1 MVELYTNPEL
11 DTIVPKPSIGEF
23 SILKNSIKTD
33 GQHEPLIIWN
43 EPISSKHYV
52 IDGHTRNKIC
62 KELGIEPKIEFK
74 EFNSW
79 SEAILYAIQV
89 NRIRRHL
96 SDIQKVEITIK
107 EIAIEK
113 KLAAERQKQTIPK
126 NGQKGFQ
133 KLEMPNG
140 IYTGRT
146 IELVSEKTGI
156 SSRTVARI
164 KRILDEGS
172 DEVKLA
178 VASGKTSPAYAERMI
193 KKEKMRSNPI
203 PLPKN
208 KFRII
213 YCDVPYKY
221 DYELEGSPNYPTLSE
236 DEIIHLNDKEG
247 TPITTVFAQDAVIL
261 FWTPLPKIEEAL
273 RIIKAW
279 GFTYKTGIV
288 WSKEKEGKSQEGT
301 GYYIR
306 ATCELLLIATKGAP
320 GTPLPKDRPLGILKF
335 PRTRIHSQKPDIMR
349 QWIMKMYPN
358 EKYLELFARET
369 VNGWTGW
376 GDQLDLDT
384 AKSPATKKGTLDDY
398 EK

>member
-1 MVELYTNPEL
+1 MVDLHINPEL
-11 DTIVPKPSIGEF
+11 FAIVPEPTKEEYLALKKSIGG
-23 SILKNSIKTD
+23 D
-33 GQHEPLIIWN
+33 GQHKPIIVWKDPVS
-43 EPISSKHYV
+43 EKTYI
-52 IDGHTRNKIC
+52 IDGHTRNEAC
-62 KELGIEPKIEFK
+62 KELGVEPKIEYM
-74 EFNSW
+74 EFESW
-79 SEAILYAIQV
+79 LHAMKYAVEV
-89 NRIRRHL
+89 NMLRRHL
-96 SDIQKVEITIK
+96 STLQKVEMAIR
-107 EIAIEK
+107 EIEIEK
-113 KLAAERQKQTIPK
+113 KIAEQRQKQTLPK
-126 NGQKGFQ
+126 DGQKGFQ
-133 KLEMPNG
+133 KLEMPND
-140 IYTGRT
+140 IHTGRT
-146 IELVSEKTGI
+146 IDLVSEKTGI

-172 DEVKLA
+172 DELKQA

-221 DYELEGSPNYPTLSE
+221 DYELEGAPNYPTLSE
-236 DEIIHLNDKEG
+236 EEIINLKDNEG
-247 TPITTVFAQDAVIL
+247 NSITSVFAQDAVIL
-261 FWTPLPKIEEAL
+261 FWAPPPKLEEAL
-273 RIIKAW
+273 RILKGW

-288 WSKEKEGKSQEGT
+288 WSKEKEGISQEGT

-369 VNGWTGW
+369 ANGWTGW

-384 AKSPATKKGTLDDY
+384 TKSLVTKKGTLDDY

>member
-1 MVELYTNPEL
+1 MVDLHINPEL
-11 DTIVPKPSIGEF
+11 FAIVPEPTKEEYLALKKSIDR
-23 SILKNSIKTD
+23 D
-33 GQHEPLIIWN
+33 GQHKPIIVWKDPVS
-43 EPISSKHYV
+43 EKTYI
-52 IDGHTRNKIC
+52 IDGHTRNEAC
-62 KELGIEPKIEFK
+62 KELGIEPKFEYMEFA
-74 EFNSW
+74 SW
-79 SEAILYAIQV
+79 LHAMKYAVEV
-89 NRIRRHL
+89 NMLRRHL
-96 SDIQKVEITIK
+96 STLQKVEMAIR
-107 EIAIEK
+107 EIEIEK
-113 KLAAERQKQTIPK
+113 KIAEQRQKQTLPK

-133 KLEMPNG
+133 KLEMPDG
-140 IYTGRT
+140 IHTGRT
-146 IELVSEKTGI
+146 IDLVSEKTGI
-156 SSRTVARI
+156 PSRTVARI
-164 KRILDEGS
+164 KRILDDGS
-172 DEVKLA
+172 DELKQA

-221 DYELEGSPNYPTLSE
+221 DYELEGAPNYPTLSE
-236 DEIIHLNDKEG
+236 EEIINLKDNEG
-247 TPITTVFAQDAVIL
+247 NLITSVFAQDAVIL
-261 FWTPLPKIEEAL
+261 FWAPPPKLEEAL
-273 RIIKAW
+273 RILKGW

-288 WSKEKEGKSQEGT
+288 WSKEKEGISQEGT
-301 GYYIR
+301 GHYIR

-376 GDQLDLDT
+376 GDQIDLDT
-384 AKSPATKKGTLDDY
+384 TKLPTTKKGTLDDY

>member
-1 MVELYTNPEL
+1 MVDLHINPEL
-11 DTIVPKPSIGEF
+11 FAIVPEPTKEEYLALKKSIGG
-23 SILKNSIKTD
+23 D
-33 GQHEPLIIWN
+33 GQHKPIIVWKDPVS
-43 EPISSKHYV
+43 EKTYI
-52 IDGHTRNKIC
+52 IDGHTRNEAC
-62 KELGIEPKIEFK
+62 KELGIEPKFEYVKF
-74 EFNSW
+74 ESW
-79 SEAILYAIQV
+79 LHAMKYAVEV
-89 NRIRRHL
+89 NMLRRHL
-96 SDIQKVEITIK
+96 STLQKVEMAIR
-107 EIAIEK
+107 EIEIEK
-113 KLAAERQKQTIPK
+113 KIAEQRQKQTLPK
-126 NGQKGFQ
+126 DGQKGFQ

-140 IYTGRT
+140 IHTGRT
-146 IELVSEKTGI
+146 IDLVSEKTGI
-156 SSRTVARI
+156 PSRTVARI

-172 DEVKLA
+172 DELKQA

-221 DYELEGSPNYPTLSE
+221 DYELEGAPNYPTLSE
-236 DEIIHLNDKEG
+236 EEIIHLKDNEG
-247 TPITTVFAQDAVIL
+247 NPITSVFAQDAVIL
-261 FWTPLPKIEEAL
+261 FWAPPPKLEEAL
-273 RIIKAW
+273 RILKGW

-288 WSKEKEGKSQEGT
+288 WSKEKEGISQEGT
-301 GYYIR
+301 GHYIR

-335 PRTRIHSQKPDIMR
+335 PRTKIHSQKPDIMR

-384 AKSPATKKGTLDDY
+384 AKSPAIKKGTLDDY